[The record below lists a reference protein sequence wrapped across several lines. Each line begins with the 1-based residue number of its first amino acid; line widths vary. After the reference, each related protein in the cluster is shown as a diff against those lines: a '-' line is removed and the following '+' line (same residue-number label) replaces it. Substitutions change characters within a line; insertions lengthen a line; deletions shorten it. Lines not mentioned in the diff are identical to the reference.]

1 MRSFLTLLNILF
13 IFSSFLFSQ
22 NLDALLAQA
31 NNKTKI
37 GDLKET
43 QSLLEEDLVIDT
55 SFAPARIGFL
65 ELWLRKGLNNV
76 TKELRK

>member
-22 NLDALLAQA
+22 NLDALLAKA

-43 QSLLEEDLVIDT
+43 ESLLEEDLVIDT
-55 SFAPARIGFL
+55 SFAPDHIKA
-65 ELWLRKGLNNV
+65 RKGLNNV
-76 TKELRK
+76 TKQLRK

>member
-22 NLDALLAQA
+22 NLYTLLAKA

-43 QSLLEEDLVIDT
+43 ESLLEGNLVIDT

-65 ELWLRKGLNNV
+65 ELCLRKGLNNV
-76 TKELRK
+76 TKKLRK

>member
-43 QSLLEEDLVIDT
+43 QSLLEEDLVIDI

-76 TKELRK
+76 TKKLRK

>member
-65 ELWLRKGLNNV
+65 ELWL
-76 TKELRK
+76 